1 MAITT
6 CPPEDLTTVDDDGH
20 LSESESVPVEPPEPE
35 RTTPLHDRKWPM
47 LYMAGF
53 VGIGLLYMFLWNPV
67 VHHTSTWAIGGDVWG
82 IDRGGQYVLWG
93 DLGGIYNQGTG
104 IIAFPGMSVLL
115 VPVAFV
121 SQHLNLSSSFGRFML
136 QRPSVGLV
144 LMPVELLLGSSVI
157 FAADALAQK
166 VGVAGRRR
174 IWMCAAVA
182 IVAWPVAAVWGHAAG
197 FPRHGLPSTQWWQS
211 WTGGGLVWDGCSG
224 SASYCSRSY
233 CSCFPCCSSTHPQ
246 VSASCSPPARWCYRP
261 FSSEWRLPVIRRTPT
276 DRSVKQPTPPS
287 VNHATPWVA
296 LSPRVNSNAIQTF
309 HGASLH
315 PLAPAAVTDSRST
328 WSPGLAAPW
337 HMSPAAQVA

>member
-82 IDRGGQYVLWG
+82 IYRGGQYVLWG

-121 SQHLNLSSSFGRFML
+121 SQHLNLSSSFGPFML

-157 FAADALAQK
+157 FAADARWP
-166 VGVAGRRR
+166 RR
-174 IWMCAAVA
+174 WASLAAVESGC
-182 IVAWPVAAVWGHAAG
+182 VRPSPSWPGPWRQSGVM
-197 FPRHGLPSTQWWQS
+197 PRIPSPWHSPSTQWWQS
-211 WTGGGLVWDGCSG
+211 WTGGGLVWVGCSG
-224 SASYCSRSY
+224 SALCCSRSY
-233 CSCFPCCSSTHPQ
+233 CSCFPCCSSTHHQ

-261 FSSEWRLPVIRRTPT
+261 FSSELRLPVIRRTPT
-276 DRSVKQPTPPS
+276 DR
-287 VNHATPWVA
+287 W
-296 LSPRVNSNAIQTF
+296 
-309 HGASLH
+309 
-315 PLAPAAVTDSRST
+315 
-328 WSPGLAAPW
+328 
-337 HMSPAAQVA
+337 